1 MPPIIE
7 LERVGKVFR
16 MHRGAG
22 MLLGRGGLND
32 WLRGRANTTFD
43 ALRDITFTV
52 EPGESVGIIG
62 ANGSGKSTLLKIL
75 AGVTAPSSGRVIV
88 RGRVASLLELGAGFH
103 PLLTGRENVYLNG
116 RILGMSRAD
125 VDREFDRIVAFSG
138 IEDFL
143 DNPVDTYSSGMF
155 VRLGFAVAVHSNP
168 DVFLVDEVLSVGDE
182 DFQRRCRERIGELR
196 EAGKT
201 ILFVSHDLSIV
212 NTLCNRVIL
221 LSAGRMIVRPTP
233 QETIDYYLRQVG
245 RKRGIHALASDRVE
259 AVFSHGR
266 LSLYHDQHEVTA
278 SSGAQVHVRS
288 LGQVHPSTTGD
299 WEVTQRGPARCV
311 AAGKMPR
318 LPLVQH
324 WDLELKDGRLIWS
337 IAIEV
342 EKPVPISG
350 IDVNFYLP
358 QRYTRWH
365 YGEDSGDFPEI
376 LPHHHDY
383 IPVAPSNRD
392 IREIAVEPAPNSGS
406 PRLIARL
413 KSQGRPFLLQWAN
426 ADYVMGCRVLQAL
439 AHASEEEA
447 HVPAG
452 RHPLAVIELDVGVS
466 KEAVLDLAR
475 AFQTSRTVT
484 RGALTYQFEQGLIR
498 LLHEG
503 EELTREVHVYTSMY
517 IHNVWNDS
525 PNLHWGPLTR
535 DGDIV
540 RVSGRSRRFPF
551 LQHWV
556 ITPIDNGFALEVTL
570 EVLETF
576 DVQEYHASIGLRPEY
591 NRWITERE
599 QGTFPEFDPSN
610 TDWIHLNKDYA
621 SGRRI
626 EALSSSLPSV
636 ILELA
641 AGDSRFTMTALNT
654 GYTQSARVIQAL
666 CTPKSGRLVF
676 DPGCHNLFCGKVYVH
691 RPS

>member
-1 MPPIIE
+1 MPVIE
-7 LERVGKVFR
+7 LENVGKVFR
-16 MHRGAG
+16 IHRGAG
-22 MLLGRGGLND
+22 MLLGRGGLGD
-32 WLRGRANTTFD
+32 WVRGRANAAFA

-52 EPGESVGIIG
+52 EAGESVGIIG

-75 AGVTAPSSGRVIV
+75 AGVTAPSTGKVTV

-125 VDREFDRIVAFSG
+125 VDREFERIIAFSG
-138 IEDFL
+138 IEEFL
-143 DNPVDTYSSGMF
+143 DNPIDTYSSGMF

-182 DFQRRCRERIGELR
+182 DFQRKCRERINELR

-221 LSAGRMIVRPTP
+221 LSGGRMIVRPTP

-245 RKRGIHALASDRVE
+245 RKQGIHAFASDRVE

-266 LSLYHDQHEVTA
+266 LSIYHDEHEVTA

-288 LGQVHPSTTGD
+288 LGQVHPSTAAD
-299 WEVTQRGPARCV
+299 WQVTERGPGRCV

-318 LPLVQH
+318 LPLTQH
-324 WDLELKDGRLIWS
+324 WTLKIEENRLTWF

-350 IDVNFYLP
+350 IDVNLYLP

-365 YGEDSGDFPEI
+365 YGEDSGSFPEI
-376 LPHHHDY
+376 LPHHHDFL
-383 IPVAPSNRD
+383 PVAPSDRD
-392 IREIAVEPAPNSGS
+392 IRRVAVEPAAHAEA
-406 PRLIARL
+406 PRIIARL
-413 KSQGRPFLLQWAN
+413 ASQGRSFLLQWVN
-426 ADYVMGCRVLQAL
+426 SDYVMGCRVLQAL

-452 RHPLAVIELDVGVS
+452 RHPLAVLELDVGVS
-466 KEAVLDLAR
+466 REAVLDLAR

-484 RGALTYQFEQGLIR
+484 RGALTYQFDRGLIR
-498 LLHEG
+498 LLHDG

-517 IHNVWNDS
+517 IHNFWNDS
-525 PNLHWGPLTR
+525 PNLHWGPPTR
-535 DGDIV
+535 DGSV
-540 RVSGRSRRFPF
+540 LRVSGRSRRFPF
-551 LQHWV
+551 IQHWV
-556 ITPIDNGFALEVTL
+556 ITPVDEGFMLDVTL
-570 EVLETF
+570 EALETV

-591 NRWITERE
+591 DRWVTEGE
-599 QGTFPEFDPSN
+599 QGTFPEFDPAN
-610 TDWIHLNKDYA
+610 TDWVHLNKDY
-621 SGRRI
+621 SPGRRI

-636 ILELA
+636 ILEVA
-641 AGDSRFTMTALNT
+641 AGESRFSMTALNT
-654 GYTQSARVIQAL
+654 GYTQCARVLQAL
-666 CTPKSGRLVF
+666 CSPKSGRLVF
-676 DPGCHNLFCGKVYVH
+676 DPGRHNLFCGKVYVN